1 MTEEAPIIDPL
12 QWIWDLA
19 NQIIEMPEFQRL
31 KHIKQLGCCSY
42 VYKNAKHTRFEHSID
57 VYELA
62 KKQILYLM
70 NKQPELK
77 ITDREIMAVTL
88 AALLHDSNHGAYS
101 HLFDH
106 WLESRGIHDPMA
118 EHEARAGPFIEYIC
132 LKYNLPISKDE
143 QNMMKL
149 MINPT
154 KIPKERR
161 FLYQILANK
170 DTNLDVDKLS
180 YLCLDAACF
189 KASAKDLLKPDE
201 IIYNTR
207 VIDNHLC
214 LEESAYLH
222 SLNVF
227 TTRFLLH
234 RDYYNS
240 AETKAVDSL
249 MMKLFDEID
258 AHDQILSSSIH
269 KIEKFLEI
277 TDQYILK
284 LGAQY
289 KCPSLEKLKNKA
301 WNKCIARF
309 KLSTSE
315 MIPELQ
321 EYINLMNK
329 EENLELITV
338 KIGLVSGNRKN
349 PLKQIQFYKH
359 TSESEAV
366 IPTYNMNNFVLFSD
380 SYQEILLYVY
390 VEDIS
395 KIKPT
400 LLNDIAMKLESLKHE
415 KTTIF

>member
-1 MTEEAPIIDPL
+1 MTDEEVKTDPL
-12 QWIWDLA
+12 QWIWDMA

-42 VYKNAKHTRFEHSID
+42 VYKNAKHSRFEHSVD

-62 KKQILYLM
+62 KKQILYLKD
-70 NKQPELK
+70 KQPELK
-77 ITDREIMAVTL
+77 ISDREIMAVCL
-88 AALLHDSNHGAYS
+88 ASLTHDCMHGSYS

-106 WLESRGIHDPMA
+106 WLNSRGIHDPMA
-118 EHEARAGPFIEYIC
+118 EHEARAGIFIDYIC
-132 LKYNLPISKDE
+132 VKYNLPINKEE
-143 QNMMKL
+143 QTMMKL

-180 YLCLDAACF
+180 YLTLDSTCF
-189 KASAKDLLKPDE
+189 KASAKDLIKPDE

-214 LEESAYLH
+214 LEESAYIH

-227 TTRFLLH
+227 TTRFILH

-258 AHDQILSSSIH
+258 VHDKILSSSIH

-277 TDQYILK
+277 TDSYILK
-284 LGAQY
+284 LGSQF
-289 KCPSLEKLKNKA
+289 KCPSLEKLRNKA

-309 KLSTSE
+309 KLSTAD
-315 MIPELQ
+315 MTPELQ
-321 EYINLMNK
+321 EYINMMNK
-329 EENLELITV
+329 EDNLELIAV

-359 TSESEAV
+359 SSETEAV

-390 VEDIS
+390 VEDMT
-395 KIKPT
+395 KIKPS
-400 LLNDIAMKLESLKHE
+400 LLNDIAMQLEVFKQE
-415 KTTIF
+415 KTTIV